1 MAFAQNVVKF
11 GVFEP
16 LTGANAAGGA
26 EELDGIRLAQSLYP
40 TVTVGGVTYKIEL
53 AIADNKSDKVEAAN
67 AGQSLV
73 DRDKV
78 NVVLGSWGS
87 GLSMAAGPIFQAAK
101 VPAIGLSCT
110 NPLVTKDNPYYFR
123 VCFIDPFQGT
133 VMATYANKNLGA
145 KKAIIIR
152 EVSNDY
158 SVGLAKFFA
167 DAFVKLT
174 GDSKAIVATLIL
186 TIMAVFGYEVW
197 IARPDMPQVF
207 AGLLPTTQI
216 LHPAQLT
223 MALGIVGATVMPH
236 NLYLHSSIVQ
246 SRVFDRQDDEEK
258 ARALR
263 FSTIDSNVQLSAAFV
278 VNCLLLVLGAALF
291 YGTQQDLS
299 TFGSLYSALQ
309 NPAITGSVAS
319 PVLSTLF
326 AVALLASGQNST
338 ITGTLTGQ
346 VVMEGF
352 IRLRIPLWMR
362 RMVTRLLAV
371 IPVLVCTM
379 MFGGSEVALDNLLID
394 TQVFLSIALPVS
406 MVPLV
411 WFTSSKRIMGERF
424 ANRRWVSVAGWTATV
439 VLTVLNLQLIVQTV
453 HGLL

>member
-1 MAFAQNVVKF
+1 MIPDPRSPFEGTCDIASTWRQIVRRFGILSAILIVLCLIPGMAFAQNVVKF

-101 VPAIGLSCT
+101 IPAIGLSCT

-123 VCFIDPFQGT
+123 VFFIDPFQGT

-174 GDSKAIVATLIL
+174 GDSKAIVATLNYN
-186 TIMAVFGYEVW
+186 TGDQDFS
-197 IARPDMPQVF
+197 
-207 AGLLPTTQI
+207 
-216 LHPAQLT
+216 AQLT
-223 MALGIVGATVMPH
+223 QIKALKADVIFAPGNYTESALIIKQARELGIKTPFLGGDTWEISEFITVGKSAVEGAVMSTFFDNDAPLTPLSKVFVTEYQKKYGKLPSGTAVLGFDGYLLAIDAIKRAGSIDPVKIRDAIAATRNFAGASGYVTFSPGSGDPVKSAVIKTVLGGKFVFKATVTP
-236 NLYLHSSIVQ
+236 
-246 SRVFDRQDDEEK
+246 
-258 ARALR
+258 
-263 FSTIDSNVQLSAAFV
+263 
-278 VNCLLLVLGAALF
+278 
-291 YGTQQDLS
+291 
-299 TFGSLYSALQ
+299 
-309 NPAITGSVAS
+309 
-319 PVLSTLF
+319 
-326 AVALLASGQNST
+326 
-338 ITGTLTGQ
+338 
-346 VVMEGF
+346 
-352 IRLRIPLWMR
+352 
-362 RMVTRLLAV
+362 
-371 IPVLVCTM
+371 
-379 MFGGSEVALDNLLID
+379 
-394 TQVFLSIALPVS
+394 
-406 MVPLV
+406 
-411 WFTSSKRIMGERF
+411 
-424 ANRRWVSVAGWTATV
+424 
-439 VLTVLNLQLIVQTV
+439 
-453 HGLL
+453 